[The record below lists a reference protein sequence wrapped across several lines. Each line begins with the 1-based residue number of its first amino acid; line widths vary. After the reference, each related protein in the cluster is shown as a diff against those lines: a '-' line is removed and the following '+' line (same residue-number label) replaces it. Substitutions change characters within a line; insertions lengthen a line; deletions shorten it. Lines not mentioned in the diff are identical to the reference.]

1 MLKELK
7 RIIAEEP
14 SGKGKYPD
22 GRISSGRTGYPNGKS
37 GSDGAGYEGTEIRKS
52 KIRT

>member
-14 SGKGKYPD
+14 DNGTDDPEWHGPQISCQIFLRDTGKY
-22 GRISSGRTGYPNGKS
+22 
-37 GSDGAGYEGTEIRKS
+37 
-52 KIRT
+52 KIKP

>member
-14 SGKGKYPD
+14 AAYQETDRMRKLVAEVVPTYHPE
-22 GRISSGRTGYPNGKS
+22 NGEHVKVKE
-37 GSDGAGYEGTEIRKS
+37 A
-52 KIRT
+52 

>member
-14 SGKGKYPD
+14 MEPEAAQVAYHGM
-22 GRISSGRTGYPNGKS
+22 NQ
-37 GSDGAGYEGTEIRKS
+37 E
-52 KIRT
+52 